1 MDVKTL
7 GTAPRL
13 LPTPAELEKS
23 LGAGQ
28 AGPAPGPGKSFGEV
42 LTDSLKQVN
51 GAQQQ
56 ADDAISALATGGN
69 ATLHDTMLAVQQAEL
84 SFKLMMSVRNKL
96 VEAYQE
102 VLRMSV

>member
-28 AGPAPGPGKSFGEV
+28 APAEGKSFGDV

-51 GAQQQ
+51 GAQRQ
-56 ADDAISALATGGN
+56 ADDAIAALATGGN
-69 ATLHDTMLAVQQAEL
+69 TTLHDTMLAVQQAEL